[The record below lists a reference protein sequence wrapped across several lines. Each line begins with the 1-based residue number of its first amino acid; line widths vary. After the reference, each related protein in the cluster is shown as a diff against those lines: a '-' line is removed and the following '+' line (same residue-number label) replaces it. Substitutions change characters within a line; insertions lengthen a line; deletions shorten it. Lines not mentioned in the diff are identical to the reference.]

1 MSGWAAASSG
11 PTLAGLG
18 DRVRDFVAASKAP
31 ETLRAYGMEVMPAV
45 LLDALILSYPSERY
59 RSAWIGVAVHSLQS
73 VPIGAVVLGLSFEA
87 AWAHLVGTD
96 RPAMATV
103 RGSL

>member
-1 MSGWAAASSG
+1 LTVPVTVRALCLKSWTAEASSG
-11 PTLAGLG
+11 VRVGSGLARADELAGLG

-31 ETLRAYGMEVMPAV
+31 VTLRAYGMEVMPAV

-73 VPIGAVVLGLSFEA
+73 VPIGAVVLGLSF
-87 AWAHLVGTD
+87 
-96 RPAMATV
+96 
-103 RGSL
+103 